1 MCALIVS
8 DYDGTIKK
16 DENIEELKKNLKILR
31 SFLTDNINIMVSTG
45 RLYKSIRSEV
55 DKFGIPFN
63 YMSCANGNILFDE
76 NFQIVFNTNINP
88 KIINDLQPYYSQILE
103 IEPLD
108 EYGIITPSNPT
119 EYLIHLV
126 EEQEVRKQIVKLL
139 LSSPDVDYC
148 TDGSNRY
155 AIHIFALSNKIKT
168 IEIVREK
175 LNLSQSEIY
184 TIGDGTND
192 KEMIKKYNGLIVG
205 NLLDD
210 DKNLGNFPKYETF
223 YSCAEEL
230 QQILKRG
237 KEND

>member
-1 MCALIVS
+1 MSALIVS
-8 DYDGTIKK
+8 DYDGTLKK

-31 SFLTDNINIMVSTG
+31 SFLIDDINIMVSTG
-45 RLYKSIRSEV
+45 RLYKSIRSEA
-55 DKFGIPFN
+55 DKFEIPFN

-76 NFQIVFNTNINP
+76 NFQIIFKTNISS
-88 KIINDLQPYYSQILE
+88 KIINDLQPYYSQILG

-108 EYGIITPSNPT
+108 EYGIITPNNPT

-155 AIHIFALSNKIKT
+155 AIHIFTLSNKTKT
-168 IEIVREK
+168 IEIVRNK
-175 LNLSQSEIY
+175 LKLSQSEIY

-192 KEMIKKYNGLIVG
+192 KDMIKKYNGLIVG
-205 NLLDD
+205 NLFDE
-210 DKNLGNFPKYETF
+210 DKNLSNFPKYETF

-230 QQILKRG
+230 QQTLKRG
-237 KEND
+237 RRK